1 MGKYVVG
8 NKNTEARNVVTY
20 LQGKPAADMK
30 VVLYK
35 RLLQFLLINCNT
47 ILHLPEVGVPG
58 IPHLSAH
65 HMIPQIFLSAHHMT
79 PQIFVLDVFSVLHG

>member
-20 LQGKPAADMK
+20 LQGKPAVDMK

-35 RLLQFLLINCNT
+35 QAL
-47 ILHLPEVGVPG
+47 
-58 IPHLSAH
+58 
-65 HMIPQIFLSAHHMT
+65 
-79 PQIFVLDVFSVLHG
+79 